1 MFRVAVIT
9 LILMMF
15 PFLIMALPGS
25 PDATFAGIGKV
36 NYDYAL
42 QEDYVKALA
51 QGKDGSIIAAGYTY
65 NKGTGAFNVAVL
77 KLNSSGALDNSFG
90 VGGKTITNIAI
101 SADAVV
107 IQNDGKIIVAGFG
120 YGGNVALVRLN
131 SAGIVD
137 PSFGV
142 GGVVSTNFGGIE
154 SANAMVLQ
162 NDGKIVVAGDQLN
175 GKVALLARYNSDG
188 TPDAGFGTGGQVTS
202 AFSTDTIINSVAV
215 APDGK
220 ILVAGSQENNNGIS
234 RIFVGRYNGTGVPD
248 AGFGAGGFVNTTIK
262 GFYDS
267 ACGVLVYPTGK
278 VLVAGTSVDSSS
290 QGNFVLVRYTSAG
303 VVEQIKDA
311 DINVDG
317 DARALALRPDGKIV
331 IAGSWGANFGVEQ
344 FTNTLDFDSSFGT
357 NGVVNLDF
365 SGGVDE
371 GSAVLIQNDGK
382 ILVGG
387 RARVGGTPTDN
398 FAFAR
403 FLGFT
408 SPLLFDDFGDGFLT
422 WNIQNGSWLESF
434 GIFSVTAAPS
444 ATAFAPLPW
453 SPSGVSSCSKCTTLM
468 SLTSAGGDKSKIT
481 IYAWYQDGSNNVQL
495 IMNSQK
501 GKWLLKQK
509 GAGLT
514 SKQVIKQ
521 PIVPGVFYNVGLSF
535 DGSNLLLMV
544 DGVQIAQLPAVVQPS
559 GNIGFKV
566 KNTSTGILHVLTY

>member
-1 MFRVAVIT
+1 MFRVVVIALT
-9 LILMMF
+9 LMML

-51 QGKDGSIIAAGYTY
+51 QEKDGSIIAAGYTY

-90 VGGKTITNIAI
+90 VGGKTITNVAI

-131 SAGIVD
+131 GAGIVD

-202 AFSTDTIINSVAV
+202 TFTTDTIINSVAM

-220 ILVAGSQENNNGIS
+220 IVIAGSLEDNNGIS
-234 RIFVGRYNGTGVPD
+234 RILVGKYTNTGVPD
-248 AGFGAGGFVNTTIK
+248 TGFDGDGFVTTSIK
-262 GFYDS
+262 GYYES

-278 VLVAGTSVDSSS
+278 ILVAGTSVDSSS
-290 QGNFVLVRYTSAG
+290 QGNFALVRYTSAG
-303 VVEQIKDA
+303 AVELTKDA

-331 IAGSWGANFGVEQ
+331 VAGSWGSNFGVEQ

-365 SGGVDE
+365 AGGFDE
-371 GSAVLIQNDGK
+371 ASAVLIQNDGK

-387 RARVGGTPTDN
+387 RAPVGGTPTQN

-403 FLGFT
+403 FQGFT
-408 SPLLFDDFGDGFLT
+408 SSLLFDDFGDGFLT
-422 WNIQNGSWLESF
+422 WNIQNGSWVESF
-434 GIFSVTAAPS
+434 GIFSVTASPS

-453 SPSGVSSCSKCTTLM
+453 SPSGVSTCTNCTTLM
-468 SLTSAGGDKSKIT
+468 TITSAGGDKSKVT
-481 IYAWYQDGSNNVQL
+481 IYAWYEDGANNVSL
-495 IMNSQK
+495 TMDAQK
-501 GKWLLKQK
+501 GKWTLKQK
-509 GAGLT
+509 AAGT
-514 SKQVIKQ
+514 TVKAVVKQ
-521 PIVPGVFYNVGLSF
+521 PIVPNVFYNVGLSF
-535 DGSNLLLMV
+535 DGYNFRLMV
-544 DGVQIAQLPAVVQPS
+544 DGVPLVELYRAAIPS
-559 GNIGFKV
+559 GNVGFKV
-566 KNTSTGILHVLTY
+566 KNTSAGILQVLTY